1 MKYYGNYNS
10 EGEYIGFY
18 NEEIHGSNIPSPNIE
33 LTEEQWKEALS
44 SRCKVVE
51 GVHTLIPFTQ
61 EELNE
66 KKYAILRAN
75 RDQMLNESDWTQM
88 PDSPLTDAQKQLW
101 AAYRQDLRDLPD
113 TVDINN
119 IVYPEKP

>member
-101 AAYRQDLRDLPD
+101 AAYRQDLRDLPG